1 MIRLRP
7 NAPLTPAA
15 LVQYLRSV
23 VGQTLLNK
31 AGQGMAMAFM
41 PMGEVKGLPILI
53 PHASELQRAETLEQK
68 SVVLSRELEEL
79 SRRLQR
85 LCHQGWLDDM
95 PPALLAGVQEQGA

>member
-1 MIRLRP
+1 
-7 NAPLTPAA
+7 
-15 LVQYLRSV
+15 
-23 VGQTLLNK
+23 
-31 AGQGMAMAFM
+31 MAMAFM

-95 PPALLAGVQEQGA
+95 PPALLDGVQEQGA